1 MPDQANGTAVGDRI
15 LRLRNASGL
24 LLGAICL
31 TTPTVASS
39 QPTQSPP
46 AAPQQAMAAP
56 APSPAHAWRP
66 VVRGRLKNGLR
77 YAILPRK
84 ADEPGVALLMRVD
97 GGFIAERRP
106 GERGLA
112 HLIEHLVFHSPTR
125 TAPDELRRF
134 RQVGFP
140 LSLPEPAGGTTSWR
154 ESDYFIVSRTTSPD
168 DLDTLLGLF
177 REVVGELTFRADAV
191 DGQRAEVM
199 REMADKKLG
208 NDVYAGYIAAV
219 APGSPT
225 DVIDAQN
232 SDDVSTAGVETIR
245 ALYHRLYRPENTTI
259 VLVGD
264 VDAIRIEAMIG
275 ERFGDWK
282 GVGPVPARVTTPAF
296 RRDRIAP
303 ISHSDLRHGRNTAMI
318 TVATPLPS
326 PHASRTRQTEAMLM
340 DMLAVR
346 AVNNRLALTR
356 ADYPPG
362 KYGFFIENGEQGHR
376 LLMLWDDFVPG
387 RWRPAVAAL
396 KKTTCEL
403 ETVGFSTAE
412 WTAARQDLTRD
423 LEGRSGSMT
432 RAPNAE
438 LAKELANALT
448 YGRDLIPPDE
458 LLRHARTWLP
468 TVGTQAGT
476 DWWRRQ
482 WRAGVEHIRVESPEL
497 ARVGDA
503 DAAIRATLDE
513 AAQDTGCQVRGGQ

>member
-1 MPDQANGTAVGDRI
+1 MQLPDASRLL
-15 LRLRNASGL
+15 LRL
-24 LLGAICL
+24 ICL
-31 TTPTVASS
+31 TLPTGALASQTADS
-39 QPTQSPP
+39 P
-46 AAPQQAMAAP
+46 AASRKSAVRTAP
-56 APSPAHAWRP
+56 PPIHAWRP
-66 VVRGRLKNGLR
+66 VVQGRLKNGLR
-77 YAILPRK
+77 YAILPRRVN
-84 ADEPGVALLMRVD
+84 EPGVGLLMRVK

-125 TAPDELRRF
+125 SAPDELRRF

-154 ESDYFIVSRTTSPD
+154 ESDYFVVSRTTRPA
-168 DLDTLLGLF
+168 DLDTLLGLY
-177 REVVGELTFRADAV
+177 REVASELTFRADAV

-208 NDVYAGYIAAV
+208 NDIYAGYIAAV

-232 SDDVSTAGVETIR
+232 SDDVPTASVETIR
-245 ALYHRLYRPENTTI
+245 ALYHRLYRPENTTVVI
-259 VLVGD
+259 VGD
-264 VDAIRIEAMIG
+264 VDASQQEALIG
-275 ERFGDWK
+275 KRFGDWR
-282 GVGPVPARVTTPAF
+282 GVGPTPDHVAIPAF

-303 ISHSDLRHGRNTAMI
+303 ISHSSLKYGRNGAMATI
-318 TVATPLPS
+318 ATPLP
-326 PHASRTRQTEAMLM
+326 PPQPSRAGQAEAMLM

-346 AVNNRLALTR
+346 AVNNRLALAR

-387 RWRPAVAAL
+387 RWRPAVAGL
-396 KKTTCEL
+396 KKTTCALNTVGLSEAEWNTAKRDLVQEL
-403 ETVGFSTAE
+403 ERRAKD
-412 WTAARQDLTRD
+412 AAGVPNFELTKDL
-423 LEGRSGSMT
+423 S
-432 RAPNAE
+432 
-438 LAKELANALT
+438 NALT

-458 LLRHARTWLP
+458 LLDHARTWLP
-468 TVGTQAGT
+468 TVGTEAGN

-497 ARVGDA
+497 ARVNDA
-503 DAAIRATLDE
+503 GAAIRAVVDE
-513 AAQDTGCQVRGGQ
+513 AVQGAGCKVRPS